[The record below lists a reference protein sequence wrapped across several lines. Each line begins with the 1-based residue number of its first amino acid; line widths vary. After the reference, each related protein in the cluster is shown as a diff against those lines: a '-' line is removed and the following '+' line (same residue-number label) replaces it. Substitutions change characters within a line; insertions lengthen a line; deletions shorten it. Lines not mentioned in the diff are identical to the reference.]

1 MSACSWDCWCQIKG
15 MWSLSVEEII
25 GTLIISTV
33 HLLQPLHIFRLS
45 VTLVTTGAKITTLSA
60 PESRSSSTSPINP
73 HTYPSGIGILTLA
86 LVLSRFF
93 GLVQDWTY
101 SKYIQ
106 PSLSSPKQEP
116 ESSPWQE
123 SMSYLHF
130 LALPMLLPLLAAQ
143 MKQLNAIGPRADF
156 SFRLPIPPL
165 SILPQFIL

>member
-1 MSACSWDCWCQIKG
+1 MSACSWDGWCQIKG

-45 VTLVTTGAKITTLSA
+45 VTLVTTGARITTLSA

-73 HTYPSGIGILTLA
+73 HTYPSGIGIFTLA

-93 GLVQDWTY
+93 GLIQDWTY

-106 PSLSSPKQEP
+106 PSLSSGTRKLTMAGIYVL
-116 ESSPWQE
+116 SP
-123 SMSYLHF
+123 
-130 LALPMLLPLLAAQ
+130 LPCTPYVATSLAAQ
-143 MKQLNAIGPRADF
+143 MKQLNAIDPRADF
-156 SFRLPIPPL
+156 SFRLPIAPL